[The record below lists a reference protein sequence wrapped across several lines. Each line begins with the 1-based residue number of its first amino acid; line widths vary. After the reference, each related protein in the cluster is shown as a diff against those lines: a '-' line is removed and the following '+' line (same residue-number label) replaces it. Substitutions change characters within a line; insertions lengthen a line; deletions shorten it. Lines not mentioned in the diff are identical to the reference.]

1 MSLYDNKQRWKIVLL
16 GLALCIVVVSLWYSN
31 RIVNQIRQEETLKVK
46 NWSSAVKRQAY
57 LVNFQAKIFA
67 EFRAEEQKKAS
78 LLGSAYRTI
87 QNPSIS
93 MDQVDLPLEI
103 IRSNET
109 VPILL
114 FDMEADTLIAAS
126 QLPEPQR
133 TGEKFYID
141 SLRAEMKNSF
151 DPIEF
156 DGVNIAVYY
165 DESNIF
171 RKLQRNFSEIDQE
184 FFNLIESTGTIP
196 IVLTDSTKKTVIRK
210 SQVEEDLTQ
219 APILQVTLERMEEAN
234 EPIKL
239 DLPDGTRYV
248 YFDDSEAVKNLRLF
262 PIIQFIL
269 IGVFLLTAY
278 LIFST
283 FRKAEQN
290 QVWVGMAKETAHQL
304 GTPLSSLMAWS
315 ALLETQGV
323 DASTIKEINKDIDR
337 LNTVTDRFSKIGS
350 SPELKPTHIPL
361 AVQELMDYLKSRVSK
376 KVAITVHPTNDLPE
390 VKINKPLFGWAVEN
404 IVKNAIDAMEGSG
417 KLDIT
422 MGQQPEMVWIEIKDT
437 GKGIPKNQWLSVFA
451 PGYTTKKRGW
461 GLGLTLVKRIIEE
474 YHGGRIFVKESA
486 PGEGTTFRI
495 ELTFLSSK

>member
-1 MSLYDNKQRWKIVLL
+1 MNLYDHKQRWKIALL
-16 GLALCIVVVSLWYSN
+16 GLALCIVVASLWYSN
-31 RIVNQIRQEETLKVK
+31 RLVNQIRQEENLKVK

-67 EFRAEEQKKAS
+67 EFRTEEQKKAS
-78 LLGSAYRTI
+78 LLGAAYRTI
-87 QNPSIS
+87 QNQNIS
-93 MDQVDLPLEI
+93 MDQIDLPLEI

-114 FDMEADTLIAAS
+114 FDMEADTLIASS
-126 QLPEPQR
+126 QLPDPTR
-133 TGEKFYID
+133 ARDKSYID
-141 SLRAEMKNSF
+141 SLRAEMKSAF
-151 DPIEF
+151 DPIIFEE
-156 DGVNIAVYY
+156 VNIAVYY

-196 IVLTDSTKKTVIRK
+196 IVLTDSTKKAVIRK
-210 SQVEEDLTQ
+210 SQVDADLSQ
-219 APILQVTLERMEEAN
+219 PAVLEVTLERMAEAN

-323 DASTIKEINKDIDR
+323 DGSTIKEINKDIDR

-350 SPELKPTHIPL
+350 TPELKPTSIRNT
-361 AVQELMDYLKSRVSK
+361 VQELMDYLKSRVSK
-376 KVAITVHPTNDLPE
+376 KVIIHVHAETE
-390 VKINKPLFGWAVEN
+390 VAQVNINKPLFGWAIEN
-404 IVKNAIDAMEGSG
+404 IVKNAIDAMDGSG
-417 KLDIT
+417 KLDLTI
-422 MGQQPEMVWIEIKDT
+422 GQQPEMVWIEIKDT

-451 PGYTTKKRGW
+451 PGFTTKKRGW
-461 GLGLTLVKRIIEE
+461 GLGLTLVKRIVEE
-474 YHGGRIFVKESA
+474 YHGGKIFVKESA

-495 ELTFLSSK
+495 ELTC

>member
-1 MSLYDNKQRWKIVLL
+1 MNLYDHKQRWKIALL
-16 GLALCIVVVSLWYSN
+16 GLALCIVVASLWYSN
-31 RIVNQIRQEETLKVK
+31 RIVNQIRQEENLKVK

-67 EFRAEEQKKAS
+67 EFRTEEQKKAS

-87 QNPSIS
+87 QNQNIS

-114 FDMEADTLIAAS
+114 FDMETDTLIASS
-126 QLPEPQR
+126 QLPEPSR
-133 TGEKFYID
+133 ASEKAYID
-141 SLRAEMKNSF
+141 SLRTEMKNAF
-151 DPIEF
+151 DPIIFE
-156 DGVNIAVYY
+156 GVNIAVYY

-196 IVLTDSTKKTVIRK
+196 IVLTDSTKKAVIRK
-210 SQVEEDLTQ
+210 SQVEADLSQ
-219 APILQVTLERMEEAN
+219 PAVLEVTLERMAEAN
-234 EPIKL
+234 EPIRL

-323 DASTIKEINKDIDR
+323 DGSTIKEINKDIDR

-350 SPELKPTHIPL
+350 TPELKPTNIRNTVH
-361 AVQELMDYLKSRVSK
+361 ELMDYLKSRVSK
-376 KVAITVHPTNDLPE
+376 KVMIQVHAEAEVAD
-390 VKINKPLFGWAVEN
+390 VKINKPLFGWAIEN
-404 IVKNAIDAMEGSG
+404 IVKNAIDAMDGSG
-417 KLDIT
+417 RLDLTI
-422 MGQQPEMVWIEIKDT
+422 GQQPELVWIEIKDT
-437 GKGIPKNQWLSVFA
+437 GKGIPKNQWMSVFA
-451 PGYTTKKRGW
+451 PGFTTKKRGW
-461 GLGLTLVKRIIEE
+461 GLGLTLVKRIVEE
-474 YHGGRIFVKESA
+474 YHGGKIFVKEST

-495 ELTFLSSK
+495 ELSC